1 MTAPDKMMNA
11 AGKLRSRMTK
21 KSPALL
27 SRESTGTQSS
37 GEDLSSREPVQVE
50 PKTYFANERTFI
62 QWISAAL
69 LLLTVSSIMMGSGSY
84 NGTSSVIAFSSLVLV
99 LYASYVYF
107 RRVKLLRS
115 GNAYGYLDFVG
126 PAILA
131 AGVGLGVFIV
141 FADAVK
147 GSEFLPFG
155 GEGKDKDDD
164 RRFLLS
170 SRVISSPQVPELQ
183 PEMRAMDPIF
193 KLQEDVDGK
202 CTRHSIEGINLL
214 EYQPRDIV
222 LNAHHHQSELLV
234 ATPQA
239 LVSHPLSDK
248 AGGSSSFLLSEL
260 PDTEIQSMTLVG
272 DRLFALSMGPYKT
285 ELIEFKNA
293 SSGVAEKMMESNR
306 FLIQDSTSTTGSM
319 VFVPSSSVA
328 GGEEEEGK
336 LFIYLDGSLHSYH
349 LPSNSNAHHASSP
362 TESLIRTGG
371 INMKVLNRGLTLVDN
386 HSNNEEEDPI
396 TDMEYFEGLTYVL
409 RERQNTIEA
418 WDLNR
423 ATMVAELLL
432 PPVAKQDKWV
442 GMAFQRGR
450 SENDDKSFLRK
461 SQMAAADASSV
472 YLHMPLDSFPPQLW
486 SFRLVEHDDDDD
498 DDKDEERTVFS
509 FPECDGAAMN

>member
-1 MTAPDKMMNA
+1 MTAPNKMMNA

-37 GEDLSSREPVQVE
+37 GDLSSREPVQVE

-99 LYASYVYF
+99 VYASYVYF

-222 LNAHHHQSELLV
+222 LSAHHQSELLV

-239 LVSHPLSDK
+239 LVSHPLWDK

-272 DRLFALSMGPYKT
+272 DRLFALSMGPSQT

-293 SSGVAEKMMESNR
+293 SSDVAEKLMESNR

-328 GGEEEEGK
+328 GEEEEEGK

-349 LPSNSNAHHASSP
+349 LPSNRNAHHASSSP
-362 TESLIRTGG
+362 KESLIRTGG
-371 INMKVLNRGLTLVDN
+371 INMKVLNHRGLTLVDN
-386 HSNNEEEDPI
+386 HNSNSEEEDPI

-461 SQMAAADASSV
+461 SPKAAADASSV

-486 SFRLVEHDDDDD
+486 SFRLVEHDDD
-498 DDKDEERTVFS
+498 KDEERTVFS
-509 FPECDGAAMN
+509 FPECDGGAMN